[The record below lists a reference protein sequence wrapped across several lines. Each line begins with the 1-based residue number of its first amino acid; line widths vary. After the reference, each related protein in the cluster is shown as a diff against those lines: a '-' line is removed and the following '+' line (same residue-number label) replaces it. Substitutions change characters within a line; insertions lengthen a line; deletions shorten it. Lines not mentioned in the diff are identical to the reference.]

1 MTTFKGPEIIVEN
14 LSAEELFNKLS
25 NLENLKEIIP
35 KDVDEFE
42 IENEKTCSFKM
53 KNMPKLHLEIS
64 DKIPFSKITL
74 SAKSNLQDFS
84 LICFIQEKEHQ
95 SQARLEIDANINP
108 MMKMM
113 VEKLRAVFFFL
124 RLIEVI
130 GNHLKS

>member
-113 VEKLRAVFFFL
+113 VEKPINNFL
-124 RLIEVI
+124 NIISDRMRTL
-130 GNHLKS
+130 NK